1 MIAASLRE
9 GDDVVDVL
17 LSKEADVN
25 AKSRVFHYDY
35 ISQKSFRKQRGAEF
49 SC

>member
-9 GDDVVDVL
+9 GDDLVDML

-25 AKSRVFHYDY
+25 AKSRY
-35 ISQKSFRKQRGAEF
+35 SLCLSLTKSFGE
-49 SC
+49 